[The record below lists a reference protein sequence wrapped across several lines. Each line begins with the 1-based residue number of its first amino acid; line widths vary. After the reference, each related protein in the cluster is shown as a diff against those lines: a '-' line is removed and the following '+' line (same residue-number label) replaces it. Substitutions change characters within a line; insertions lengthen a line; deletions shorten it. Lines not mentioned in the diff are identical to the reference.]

1 MLGWGHE
8 RDTYALATPT
18 PGRDGLHPAT
28 PPPAAGRHGGTRICH
43 EGYPAR
49 WRMAADLHLTP
60 ANRCPGR
67 DSVCLRPPPF
77 AIARQLILPIV
88 FPKAIGDHPLDA
100 CPALPIVV
108 GRIGE

>member
-1 MLGWGHE
+1 MLGWGNE

-49 WRMAADLHLTP
+49 WRLAADLHLPP

-67 DSVCLRPPPF
+67 DSVCLRSP
-77 AIARQLILPIV
+77 
-88 FPKAIGDHPLDA
+88 PKAIGNHPLDA

-108 GRIGE
+108 GRNGRKVRNAK